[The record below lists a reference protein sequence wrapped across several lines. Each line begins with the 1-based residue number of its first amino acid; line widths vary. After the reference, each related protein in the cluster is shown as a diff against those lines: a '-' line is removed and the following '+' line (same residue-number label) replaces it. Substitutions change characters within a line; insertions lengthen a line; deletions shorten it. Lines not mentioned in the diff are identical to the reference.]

1 MKIKTIFFVV
11 ILIFVTTL
19 IINLTFDNNKEEFK
33 PLELNVGDTF
43 EELNYKNTMY
53 VLNYMIE
60 DVTGDNEK
68 DMVILIGEKDEN
80 EMKYKNIDVVVYDT
94 INKNFLNA
102 GLKNLKGELPKL
114 FLGDLTGD
122 NISDII
128 MTIDTENKVKEV
140 RVVSLKNDSLKE
152 IFGAKENKGINFVG
166 DMIDGIKAHVKCNK
180 LNKELYIDLS
190 DIKSELIKNQKVDE
204 SGKIIHN
211 NKKIATSGFTSVE
224 LVNLNNQN
232 GIQTKQ
238 IIYAFDG
245 TEIVDEIT
253 VIWKF
258 EEGKWQV
265 KEAKGARVGNLIY

>member
-152 IFGAKENKGINFVG
+152 IFGAKENKGVNFVG
-166 DMIDGIKAHVKCNK
+166 EMIDGIKAHVKCNK